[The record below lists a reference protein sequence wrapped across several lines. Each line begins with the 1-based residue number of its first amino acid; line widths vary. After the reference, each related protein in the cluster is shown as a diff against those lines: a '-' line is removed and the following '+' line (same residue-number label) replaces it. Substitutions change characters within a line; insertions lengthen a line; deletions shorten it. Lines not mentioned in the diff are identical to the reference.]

1 MTAERATRPAIPR
14 INRNHAYKDDHEL
27 VSAYAAIAPVARTA
41 LGPYIAFRW
50 RHAALLT
57 NPETTRQLE
66 LETMALQGVRDG
78 PLFEL
83 FANGMLFSN
92 GEAHKRQR
100 GPVVKTFAFKMMEAM
115 RGEIAAFATDLVRE
129 RLGHGPC
136 NFLTEVAGRIPAEI
150 IARVLGVPARD
161 VPQFTRWV
169 YSGIRGLPMHDAAIR
184 PEIERDLQALVDYV
198 QALLDDRRKSA
209 QADFLTQYVT
219 AADEAGAMSAE
230 EIRAQIAGV
239 ILAGADTTRIGICS
253 TLSQLL
259 QHDEQWRAVC
269 ADPDGLKK
277 RAADEGLRYDPVV
290 GTIPRVALVDL
301 DLDGYIVPAGS
312 IIAIS
317 LLHALRDP
325 EVYAR
330 PDRFDIFRDDHT
342 KWHLAFGAGAHR
354 CLGEALARAEIEET
368 IAAIARLAPGT
379 QLAGAPPKLS
389 GQHAVRMIDRM
400 EVAFVR

>member
-1 MTAERATRPAIPR
+1 MAAERATQRAIPR
-14 INRNHAYKDDHEL
+14 INRDHAYKDDFAL
-27 VSAYAAIAPVARTA
+27 VRAYAGMAPVARTP

-66 LETMALQGVRDG
+66 LETMALQGVSSG

-92 GEAHKRQR
+92 GDAHRRQR
-100 GPVVKTFAFKMMEAM
+100 GPVVKTFAFKIMEAM
-115 RGEIAAFATDLVRE
+115 RSEIAALASDLVSA
-129 RLGHGPC
+129 RLGRGAC
-136 NFLTEVAGRIPAEI
+136 NFLTEIAGRIPAEI
-150 IARVLGVPARD
+150 IARILGVPAAD

-169 YSGIRGLPMHDAAIR
+169 YSGIRGLPMHDPAIR
-184 PEIERDLQALVDYV
+184 PEIERDLQSLVDYV
-198 QALLDDRRKSA
+198 QALLDDRREAPK
-209 QADFLTQYVT
+209 ADFLTQYVT
-219 AADEAGAMSAE
+219 AADEAGAMSPE

-239 ILAGADTTRIGICS
+239 ILAGADTTRIGIAS

-259 QHDEQWRAVC
+259 QHPEQWRAVC

-290 GTIPRVALVDL
+290 GTVPRVALVDL
-301 DLDGYIVPAGS
+301 DLDGYVVPAGS

-325 EVYAR
+325 EIYAR
-330 PDRFDIFRDDHT
+330 PDEFDIFRDDHT

-368 IAAIARLAPGT
+368 IAAIARLGPAT
-379 QLAGAPPKLS
+379 QMVGAPPRLA
-389 GQHAVRMIDRM
+389 GQHAVRAIDRM
-400 EVAFVR
+400 DVAFA